1 MNQQIVVDGI
11 LFSTE
16 KKWAIKPWKDTKEI
30 ESILQN
36 ERSQHEKATYCINTL
51 YNILEKKTMNN
62 LRKKMR
68 S

>member
-1 MNQQIVVDGI
+1 MNQQIVVDGL

-16 KKWAIKPWKDTKEI
+16 KKWAIKPWKDTEEI

-36 ERSQHEKATYCINTL
+36 ERRHEKAIHCINTL
-51 YNILEKKTMNN
+51 YNILEKKTMNS
-62 LRKKMR
+62 LRNKIR